1 MARYEITA
9 PDGSRYEITAP
20 DDASEQ
26 DVMTY
31 AQQQFA
37 QAQPRQRPAIGE
49 QGPVAAPAMQTP
61 NIPQPQAQPQAE
73 ASAGRFG
80 FVPPGVRMT
89 DAKLAPPDTFADM
102 ANSLVAGVVRGG
114 IGLASLPATAEQF
127 AAKSTEP
134 VQSQI
139 PEPIR
144 KAAGLV
150 ADYGGPLAWPAR
162 MLSGGPTNKPTQ
174 EQITGAVESVTG
186 PLYQPQTTAGEYAR
200 TVGEFVPGAATPGG
214 LMRKAANV
222 VLPGL
227 ASEAAGQATQGSVY
241 EPAARLAGGVVG
253 AMAPNLAMRAVTPFP
268 NPSPE
273 RARQVGIMDREG
285 VPLTAGERTGRKSV
299 RWAESVANDV
309 PMSGKRIGAQQEVQ
323 AERFT
328 QAAMRRA
335 GITDAT
341 RATDDVINGAF
352 DRLGRQIEEYSQRV
366 AIPPDPSIRNRLDRI
381 VRRYEGTVEPSN
393 VNPMPRN
400 ILADFSNSG
409 GLTGRQYSQWRSDL
423 GEIARGTQNPTTRQT
438 LYDLQ
443 RELDNAAESM
453 LRNTGRRDLADRM
466 ARTRSE
472 YRNLLMIAEARAG
485 AGENAALSLISPQ
498 KLREVATRF
507 EGKRNYARGRGDMT
521 ELANAGNATMFP
533 LPNSGTPARQ
543 AAMQMLNMPGMV
555 AGSMAGGPGIGLLAH
570 AGGAISQAAMA
581 RALMST
587 PVQGYLGNQT
597 LARAL
602 QNNRARTPIAVGGL
616 SATQDRDQ
624 RR

>member
-1 MARYEITA
+1 MADPWAEFRVKPAAA
-9 PDGSRYEITAP
+9 PDPWAEFR
-20 DDASEQ
+20 
-26 DVMTY
+26 V
-31 AQQQFA
+31 AQQSL
-37 QAQPRQRPAIGE
+37 
-49 QGPVAAPAMQTP
+49 AMKTP
-61 NIPQPQAQPQAE
+61 NIPQPE
-73 ASAGRFG
+73 LKSSGVGLDGTLEGTVGVGNRFN
-80 FVPPGVRMT
+80 FVPPDVRM
-89 DAKLAPPDTFADM
+89 AESKPVPPPDTATD
-102 ANSLVAGVVRGG
+102 VAKSFGAGLVRGG
-114 IGLASLPATAEQF
+114 IGLASLPATLEQLYS
-127 AAKSTEP
+127 KSTER
-134 VQSQI
+134 VQGQI
-139 PEPIR
+139 PEPVR
-144 KAAGLV
+144 R
-150 ADYGGPLAWPAR
+150 ADYGGPLAMPAR

-174 EQITGAVESVTG
+174 EQITGAVEGVTG
-186 PLYQPQTTAGEYAR
+186 PIYQPQTTAGEYAR

-241 EPAARLAGGVVG
+241 EPAARLAGGVAG
-253 AMAPNLAMRAVTPFP
+253 ALAPNLAMRAVTPFP

-335 GITDAT
+335 GITDAA
-341 RATDDVINGAF
+341 RATDDVIDDAF
-352 DRLGRQIEEYSQRV
+352 NRLGRQFEEYTQRV
-366 AIPPDPSIRNRLDRI
+366 AIPPDPRTRQALESVVRDYENTIEPLNRSGMPARI
-381 VRRYEGTVEPSN
+381 LE
-393 VNPMPRN
+393 
-400 ILADFSNSG
+400 DFTNAN
-409 GLTGRQYSQWRSDL
+409 GLTGRQYLRWRSDL
-423 GEIARGTQNPTTRQT
+423 GRVARRTENSFTRDVV
-438 LYDLQ
+438 YDLQ
-443 RELDNAAESM
+443 RILDDAAENM
-453 LRNTGRRDLADRM
+453 LRRTGRVDLADRM

-485 AGENAALSLISPQ
+485 AGENAALGLISPQ

-507 EGKRNYARGRGDMT
+507 EGKLNYARGRGDMT

-555 AGSMAGGPGIGLLAH
+555 VGSMTGGPGLGILAH

-597 LARAL
+597 LTRAL

-616 SATQDRDQ
+616 SATQERDK